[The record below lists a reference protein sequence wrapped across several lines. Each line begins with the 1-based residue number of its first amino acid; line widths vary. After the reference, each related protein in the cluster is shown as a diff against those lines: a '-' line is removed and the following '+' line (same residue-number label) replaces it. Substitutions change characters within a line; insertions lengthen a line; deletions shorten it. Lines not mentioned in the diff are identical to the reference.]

1 VGLLLAGV
9 RGLRTLFSWLE
20 IVRYTYGVAELWDDL
35 VACLDLGEHAA
46 DPALGDSALGGTAVG
61 DTASASTAS
70 ASTAFEGKNLPLDY
84 HRLFGGQLLAQF
96 AVAAAASC
104 PGKSVKSLHALFPR
118 EGTAAE
124 PVRYEVARHQDGRTF
139 ATLTIVARQSK
150 GVIATASVSLHAPEE
165 GPAIQAVAP
174 VTEAPADSEP
184 VEIGLLPFETRTGVS
199 LDARAAA
206 APEFSLWLR
215 TPAADGALAPA
226 LAAYATDLTL
236 IGTALRAV
244 DGVSQHDAGKAFTSA
259 VTSHTIWFHR
269 PFRTDDWLLLR
280 QHGPILAHGRGFGRG
295 DILTSDGTLVASYAQ
310 EAMVRFR

>member
-1 VGLLLAGV
+1 
-9 RGLRTLFSWLE
+9 
-20 IVRYTYGVAELWDDL
+20 VAELWDDL
-35 VACLDLGEHAA
+35 LACLDLGEPAA
-46 DPALGDSALGGTAVG
+46 DPAFAG
-61 DTASASTAS
+61 
-70 ASTAFEGKNLPLDY
+70 TAFEGKNLPLDY

-124 PVRYEVARHQDGRTF
+124 PVRYEVTRHQDGRTF
-139 ATLTIVARQSK
+139 ATLGIVARQSK
-150 GVIATASVSLHAPEE
+150 GVIATASVSLHAPED
-165 GPAIQAVAP
+165 GRAIQAVAP
-174 VTEAPADSEP
+174 VEDTPADSES
-184 VEIGLLPFETRTGVS
+184 VEIGLLPFETRTAAS
-199 LDARAAA
+199 LDAREAA
-206 APEFSLWLR
+206 APEYSMWLR
-215 TPAADGALAPA
+215 TPSVADALAPA

-280 QHGPILAHGRGFGRG
+280 QHSPVLAHGRGFGRG
-295 DILTSDGTLVASYAQ
+295 DILTGDGALVASYAQ

>member
-1 VGLLLAGV
+1 
-9 RGLRTLFSWLE
+9 
-20 IVRYTYGVAELWDDL
+20 VAELWDDL
-35 VACLDLGEHAA
+35 LACLDLGEPVA
-46 DPALGDSALGGTAVG
+46 DPAFEGTALKG
-61 DTASASTAS
+61 
-70 ASTAFEGKNLPLDY
+70 TAFEGKNLPLDY

-139 ATLTIVARQSK
+139 ATLGIVARQSK
-150 GVIATASVSLHAPEE
+150 GVIATASVSLHAPED
-165 GPAIQAVAP
+165 GRAIQAVAP
-174 VTEAPADSEP
+174 VEDTPADSGP
-184 VEIGLLPFETRTGVS
+184 VEIGLLPFETRTAAR
-199 LDARAAA
+199 LDAREAA
-206 APEFSLWLR
+206 APEYSMWLR
-215 TPAADGALAPA
+215 TPSVAGALAPA

-280 QHGPILAHGRGFGRG
+280 QRSPVLAHGRGFGRG

-310 EAMVRFR
+310 EAMVRFRDAAS